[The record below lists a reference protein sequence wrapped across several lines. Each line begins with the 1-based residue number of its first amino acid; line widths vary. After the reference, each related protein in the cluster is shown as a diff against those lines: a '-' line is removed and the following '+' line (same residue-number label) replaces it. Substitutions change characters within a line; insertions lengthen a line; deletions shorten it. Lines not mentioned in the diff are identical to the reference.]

1 MDKIAVWRES
11 LICRNGK
18 YHLQAVIMRKKN
30 RTPIMAVAATSH
42 PGDAALLIEVGGQK
56 RRLDISK
63 SPLTIGR
70 SEECDATIADLKVSR
85 QQAKLLI
92 ESGEYYIVDCE
103 SRHGTFVN
111 GERRDRAKL
120 KNRDEITFGI
130 AGVKIVFHHGA
141 AASST
146 HISTDMLLTRLGS
159 KSDATDLE
167 KLRLFLEAAR
177 SLTGGMVVNEVL
189 RNMLDYALKIT
200 KAERGFVYLKEADKG
215 GTPIL
220 ACGLDNKGVS
230 LTVDTK
236 VSHSVVHEALNSAAE
251 FITGDALKQQALAER
266 QSIVLNELRTVIA
279 IPLRTRQHG
288 ASPTNVD
295 GVLYLDSRSVSHNLS
310 GVSNEVLR
318 ALASECAA
326 VLESAKLV
334 AAEQA
339 AQQYRKEME
348 IAASIQRSLISASK
362 VETDFVRI
370 NACSIPCREVGG
382 DFYDVHVA
390 PDSVTVIV
398 ADVSGKGISAA
409 LLASVIH
416 GMFYA
421 QMTSG
426 TRLVDAVA
434 SINRFLCSRVAGQKY
449 ATLLAVQLHRDGKLA
464 LVNCGHVPAILA
476 QGGNVTHVEDGDMP
490 VGLIPEVNFH
500 VIERELPAGSRLCI
514 LSDGISETE
523 NAEGAEFGTSVIA
536 GLLCG
541 EEPIRAILEAVQLFG
556 GNNEAQDDRTLV
568 VMERTK

>member
-1 MDKIAVWRES
+1 
-11 LICRNGK
+11 
-18 YHLQAVIMRKKN
+18 
-30 RTPIMAVAATSH
+30 MAVAATSH
-42 PGDAALLIEVGGQK
+42 PGEAALLIEVAGRQS
-56 RRLDISK
+56 RLDITK

-70 SEECDATIADLKVSR
+70 ADECDATIPDLKVSR
-85 QQAKLLI
+85 QHAKVVI
-92 ESGEYYIVDCE
+92 EGGEYYIVDCE

-111 GERRDRAKL
+111 GARLDRARL
-120 KNRDEITFGI
+120 TNNDAITFGV
-130 AGVKIVFHHGA
+130 AGVKIVFRHGNA
-141 AASST
+141 AANT
-146 HISTDMLLTRLGS
+146 PHTSTDMLLTRLSS
-159 KSDATDLE
+159 KSEATDLE

-177 SLTGGMVVNEVL
+177 SLTGGMVLNEVL
-189 RNMLDYALKIT
+189 RNMLDYALRIT
-200 KAERGFVYLKEADKG
+200 KAERGFVYLKETGKG
-215 GTPIL
+215 GSPIL
-220 ACGLDNKGVS
+220 ACGLDNKGIS
-230 LTVDTK
+230 LTVDAK
-236 VSHSVVHEALNSAAE
+236 VSHSVVHEALASAAE

-288 ASPTNVD
+288 TSPTDVD

-362 VETDFVRI
+362 VENDFVRV

-382 DFYDVHVA
+382 DFFDVHVA

-398 ADVSGKGISAA
+398 VDVSGKGISAA

-426 TRLVDAVA
+426 ARLVDAVA

-449 ATLLAVQLHRDGKLA
+449 ATLLAAQLHRDGKLA
-464 LVNCGHVPAILA
+464 IVNCGHVPAILA
-476 QGGNVTHVEDGDMP
+476 QDGHVIHVEDGDMP
-490 VGLIPEVNFH
+490 VGLIPEVEFH
-500 VIERELPAGSRLCI
+500 LIERELPAGSRLCI

-523 NAEGAEFGTSVIA
+523 NAEGEEFGASVIA
-536 GLLCG
+536 NFIFGA
-541 EEPIRAILEAVQLFG
+541 EPIREILDAVQSFG
-556 GNNEAQDDRTLV
+556 GHQEAQDDRTLV
-568 VMERTK
+568 VLERLK